1 MSSIQTVTGRID
13 ATQLKAAYV
22 HEHLYT
28 LATPEVVA
36 ENASME
42 LSDLHKIRQDLE
54 LFKQAGGNL
63 IVEVTTVDY
72 GRDLTKLRVLSEMSG
87 VYIVGTAGFNKGTYN
102 RSFLENRTAEDV
114 AKELIAEIQTG
125 IDGVKP
131 GILKIGTS
139 KDSIQPWELTGLHA
153 ISIAHLATGIPITT
167 HTQNG
172 TMANEQLD
180 LFVSFGV
187 KPSSVIL
194 GHMDQNPD
202 FEQHEKLIDRGAF
215 LGYDSIPKTKY
226 DTKERAI
233 DFIIRFARLNKHTHI
248 LLSGD
253 FARQSYFKGFG
264 GKPGLDCLL
273 VEFKPELRNRLIEA
287 NLDADRILEDLF
299 THNPRRALA
308 LREVT
313 P

>member
-1 MSSIQTVTGRID
+1 MSSIQTVTGKID
-13 ATQLKAAYV
+13 STQVSAAYV

-28 LATPEVVA
+28 LATPEVLA

-42 LSDLHKIRQDLE
+42 LSDLHKISHDLE

-63 IVEVTTVDY
+63 VVEVTTVDY
-72 GRDLTKLRVLSEMSG
+72 GRDLLKLKEISEMSG
-87 VYIVGTAGFNKGTYN
+87 VYIIGTAGFNKGTYN

-114 AKELIAEIQTG
+114 AKELIAEIRSG

-153 ISIAHLATGIPITT
+153 ISLAHLSTGLPITT

-187 KPSSVIL
+187 DPSSVIL

-202 FEQHEKLIDRGAF
+202 FDLHEKLIDRGAF

-233 DFIIRFARLNKHTHI
+233 DFIIKLAKVNKHTHI

-264 GKPGLDCLL
+264 GKPGLDWLL
-273 VEFKPELRNRLIEA
+273 VAFKPELYDRLIEA
-287 NLDADRILEDLF
+287 NLDADQILDDLF
-299 THNPRRALA
+299 TNNPRRALA
-308 LREVT
+308 LRKV
-313 P
+313 

>member
-13 ATQLKAAYV
+13 ANQLKAAYV

-28 LATPEVVA
+28 LATPEVLA

-42 LSDLHKIRQDLE
+42 LSDLPKISQDLE

-72 GRDLTKLRVLSEMSG
+72 GRDLSKLKELSEMSG
-87 VYIVGTAGFNKGTYN
+87 VFVVGTAGFNKGTYN
-102 RSFLENRTAEDV
+102 RSYLENRNAEDV
-114 AKELIAEIQTG
+114 AKELITEIQTG

-180 LFVSFGV
+180 LFASFGV

-194 GHMDQNPD
+194 GHMDQNPN
-202 FEQHEKLIDRGAF
+202 FELHEKLIDRGAF

-226 DTKERAI
+226 NTKERAI
-233 DFIIRFARLNKHTHI
+233 DFIIKLAKIYKHTQI

-264 GKPGLDCLL
+264 GKPGLDSLL

-287 NLDADRILEDLF
+287 NLDADRIIEDLF
-299 THNPRRALA
+299 TNNPRRALA
-308 LREVT
+308 LREVSA
-313 P
+313 